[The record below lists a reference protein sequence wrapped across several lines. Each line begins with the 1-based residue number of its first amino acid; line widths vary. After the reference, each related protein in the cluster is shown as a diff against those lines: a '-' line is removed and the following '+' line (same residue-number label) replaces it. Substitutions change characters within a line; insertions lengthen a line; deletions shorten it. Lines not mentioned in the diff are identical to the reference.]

1 MKGCNTEERH
11 IVKSI
16 VNAMKKDFPMAFR
29 RVRIYKK
36 QKKMMKE
43 YLNLYNE
50 AFDKLREIIYSE
62 IKEN

>member
-29 RVRIYKK
+29 RVRMYKK
-36 QKKMMKE
+36 QKKM
-43 YLNLYNE
+43 
-50 AFDKLREIIYSE
+50 
-62 IKEN
+62 IKEFMDLYHETFNKLYKNNGDTE